1 MLASDTESDLDHF
14 GRFKNNP
21 NGFRVL
27 ELDTVH
33 NENPVYTHWSLLIN
47 DISYESY
54 SFYFALYVQAESYI
68 LFHRIKHVISY
79 DSVLNNVVCMII

>member
-54 SFYFALYVQAESYI
+54 SFYFALYVQAESYCI
-68 LFHRIKHVISY
+68 DKQYCFIEQNMLYH
-79 DSVLNNVVCMII
+79 MIQC